1 MTNTKQ
7 TEQTTKSPWL
17 MKYLAV
23 LAIAVAL
30 VMLPYALPVSTTG
43 AYALRGLAVAVW
55 AGGSLYIFLG
65 ESIREKIASMYPQPI
80 PTERPRE
87 TQRTQERRA

>member
-17 MKYLAV
+17 AKYLAV

-30 VMLPYALPVSTTG
+30 VVLPYALPVSTAG

-55 AGGSLYIFLG
+55 AGGSLFIFLG
-65 ESIREKIASMYPQPI
+65 ETIRERIASMYPESI

-87 TQRTQERRA
+87 TQRTRERRA